1 MLYASGCDSIFSH
14 VFVTYGY
21 GLDVN
26 VKTHTY
32 FLRPGNVSQNTLY
45 ASRCDNVLSNV
56 LVTYEYGLDLN
67 IKNQDVIVTFLQRIS
82 EYVICKSL

>member
-1 MLYASGCDSIFSH
+1 MQVVVISSLN
-14 VFVTYGY
+14 VFIACRYGP
-21 GLDVN
+21 DVN